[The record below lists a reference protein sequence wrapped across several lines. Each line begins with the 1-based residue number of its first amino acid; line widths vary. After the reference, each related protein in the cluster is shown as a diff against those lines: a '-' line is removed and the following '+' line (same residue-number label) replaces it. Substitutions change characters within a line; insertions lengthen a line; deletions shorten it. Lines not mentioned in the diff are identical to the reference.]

1 MAGILVFSSMI
12 LAFFM
17 DGSMFFKSAG
27 AKSADLTQKGG
38 VNVCSACLLSLG
50 FCGMLELK
58 QQAQYGIGADLK
70 VIRSA
75 PFCVCH

>member
-1 MAGILVFSSMI
+1 
-12 LAFFM
+12 M

-27 AKSADLTQKGG
+27 AKSADLIQKGG
-38 VNVCSACLLSLG
+38 VNVCSP
-50 FCGMLELK
+50 GMLSRRFRIRPKLK
-58 QQAQYGIGADLK
+58 QQALYGIGADLK